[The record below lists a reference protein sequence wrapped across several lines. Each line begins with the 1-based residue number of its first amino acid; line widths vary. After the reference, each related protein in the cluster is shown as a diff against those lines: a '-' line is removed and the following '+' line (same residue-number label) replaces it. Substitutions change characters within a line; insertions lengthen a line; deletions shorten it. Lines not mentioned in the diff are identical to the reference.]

1 MDLTGRSHCSNSNPL
16 ATEPSARKG
25 AVVPQADTLQKP
37 EHMGDPTPPES
48 ISAGNPK
55 RRRRSGLKGF
65 GRRMSFY
72 ILAAWAAIT
81 MNFFIP
87 RLMPGDPADA
97 IIDQFRLVSGGRE
110 MPSEAVESIRILFG
124 DPNANVLEQYI
135 DYLGRLAQFDLGI
148 SVSRFPVPVSE
159 LILSG
164 LPWTLM
170 LAGAGLVI
178 AFAIGITMGVFAG
191 WKPGSAFDSAAT
203 PIAMFT
209 VSIPYFWIALL
220 AVWVLG
226 FGLGLFPIS
235 GGYDPNVPF
244 GSFDFYLSVLYHGVL
259 PLTTIVFSS
268 FGGWLMG
275 MRNMTVTTIGEDYVQ
290 LARAKGI
297 RPLRI
302 VATYA
307 ARNAILPSFTS
318 FALSLGGIIG
328 GALMTEMVF
337 AYPGIG
343 FLLFDAIEK
352 RDYPV
357 MQGVFLLVSLATL
370 AANFLADSLYVLLDP
385 RTRETR

>member
-1 MDLTGRSHCSNSNPL
+1 MP
-16 ATEPSARKG
+16 PS
-25 AVVPQADTLQKP
+25 DTLQDP
-37 EHMGDPTPPES
+37 ELPEKS
-48 ISAGNPK
+48 ASLEAISTDNIK
-55 RRRRSGLKGF
+55 RPRHRGVKGF
-65 GRRMSFY
+65 AKRIGFY
-72 ILAAWAAIT
+72 LLAAWAAIT

-97 IIDQFRLVSGGRE
+97 VIDQFRLVSGGRAL
-110 MPSEAVESIRILFG
+110 PPEAVESIRILFG
-124 DPNANVLEQYI
+124 NPDANIVQQYI
-135 DYLGRLAQFDLGI
+135 NYLGNLSRFDLGI

-164 LPWTLM
+164 LPWTLL

-178 AFAIGITMGVFAG
+178 SFAIGITMGIFAG
-191 WKPGSAFDSAAT
+191 WKPGSAFDSIAT
-203 PIAMFT
+203 PTAMIT

-220 AVWVLG
+220 AVWALS

-235 GGYDPNVPF
+235 RGYDPNVPF
-244 GSFDFYLSVLYHGVL
+244 GSADFYLSVLYHGAL
-259 PLTTIVFSS
+259 PLATIVFSS

-302 VATYA
+302 ITNYA

-357 MQGVFLLVSLATL
+357 MQGVFLMVSLATL
-370 AANFLADSLYVLLDP
+370 IANFIADSLYGLLDP
-385 RTRETR
+385 RTKETR